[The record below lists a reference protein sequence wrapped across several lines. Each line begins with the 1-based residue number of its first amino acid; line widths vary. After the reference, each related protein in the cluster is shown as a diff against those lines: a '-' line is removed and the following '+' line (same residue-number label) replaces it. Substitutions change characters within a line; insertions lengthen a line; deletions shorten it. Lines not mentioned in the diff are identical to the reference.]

1 VLVSSDADTFFGFSV
16 GISGRNIVVGA
27 IRAKVGGAEQGTAY
41 LFLEPM
47 TGWSGTWAPTTEFEA
62 SDATRKAEFG
72 FAVSASGDTV
82 AVGAPDEAAN
92 SADDEGAVYMFTRP
106 ASGWPKTMTETAKLS
121 LSGAK
126 AGSELGWSLVLSG
139 TTLVAGAPFEHM
151 GQGFVYV
158 FSEPSGGWQNS
169 AQAEQL
175 AASDDSSNDY
185 FGYSVAIGGGVIAAG
200 AVESLDISPGYGA
213 AYVFGQNQ

>member
-1 VLVSSDADTFFGFSV
+1 MS
-16 GISGRNIVVGA
+16 
-27 IRAKVGGAEQGTAY
+27 
-41 LFLEPM
+41 
-47 TGWSGTWAPTTEFEA
+47 
-62 SDATRKAEFG
+62 
-72 FAVSASGDTV
+72 AVSFQLNRSARELYLAS
-82 AVGAPDEAAN
+82 
-92 SADDEGAVYMFTRP
+92 
-106 ASGWPKTMTETAKLS
+106 KLPQ
-121 LSGAK
+121 
-126 AGSELGWSLVLSG
+126 
-139 TTLVAGAPFEHM
+139 APFEHT

-200 AVESLDISPGYGA
+200 GVESLDISPGYGS